1 MRSVRLLGPL
11 RPPVRLYLLAA
22 TTLAALV
29 AGAAPARAQLAE
41 GGARLLGLGRAGV
54 ALGGEAWGHVNP
66 ASWATLAENRGALQ
80 ASQAFGLSELRLA
93 QLSAAAPTPVGTVAL
108 AARTYGFSE
117 RRETRVAVGLGRQV
131 ALSRTRRLDVGLSV
145 GYESAS
151 TEGYETVGTPLLSVG
166 VQGDVIPGLRA
177 GLAGRNLLGILQGSD
192 EDVRHSLATVP
203 TIAVG
208 IAYAPGPRATL
219 VLDAEQDLD
228 FGLSLRGGLEVF
240 PVPVLALRV
249 GVSDGPARFSA
260 GAGIRAGA
268 LRADLAVERHESLGM
283 TPAVGVEVS
292 F

>member
-1 MRSVRLLGPL
+1 MRSVRPLGPF

-22 TTLAALV
+22 VAAVTLAA
-29 AGAAPARAQLAE
+29 PAQAQLAE
-41 GGARLLGLGRAGV
+41 GGARVLGLGRAGV
-54 ALGGEAWGHVNP
+54 ALGGEAWGHLNP
-66 ASWATLAENRGALQ
+66 ASWATLAEKRGALQ

-117 RRETRVAVGLGRQV
+117 RRETRVAVGLGRQI
-131 ALSRTRRLDVGLSV
+131 ALSRSRRLDVGLSV
-145 GYESAS
+145 GYESAT

-166 VQGDVIPGLRA
+166 LQGDVIPGLRA
-177 GLAGRNLLGILQGSD
+177 GLAGRNLIGILRDGD

-208 IAYAPGPRATL
+208 IAYAPSPRATL

-240 PVPVLALRV
+240 PVPILALRV